1 MFMME
6 RSITPPLQKRMVTK
20 APNFD
25 IAATSFLNHLQI
37 ERGLA
42 ANSIAAYRRDLEKF
56 KMFLNGKELSK
67 VTPEVI
73 TAFET
78 SLREANLATPTIN
91 RADSTLRSFFK
102 HLAQEYEIAD
112 PTLEISASK
121 SARRLPK
128 ALTYDQIMSMINA
141 ALRES
146 DPITL
151 RDQAMLE
158 LLYSSGARVS
168 ELIGINLNDLSTVN
182 SDDGEITTLKLRG
195 KGSKERIVPLG
206 SFATAAIE
214 NYCVRV
220 RPGLL
225 AKNPKN
231 NSALFLNSRGGR
243 ISRQSAW
250 QMVLDAASAAGIT
263 EHVSPHV
270 FRHSYATHL
279 LDGGADIRVVQELLG
294 HASVTTTQIYT
305 LITIDKVRESY
316 SMAHPRAK

>member
-1 MFMME
+1 M
-6 RSITPPLQKRMVTK
+6 
-20 APNFD
+20 
-25 IAATSFLNHLQI
+25 
-37 ERGLA
+37 
-42 ANSIAAYRRDLEKF
+42 
-56 KMFLNGKELSK
+56 
-67 VTPEVI
+67 
-73 TAFET
+73 
-78 SLREANLATPTIN
+78 
-91 RADSTLRSFFK
+91 
-102 HLAQEYEIAD
+102 
-112 PTLEISASK
+112 
-121 SARRLPK
+121 
-128 ALTYDQIMSMINA
+128 
-141 ALRES
+141 
-146 DPITL
+146 TL

>member
-1 MFMME
+1 ME
-6 RSITPPLQKRMVTK
+6 RFTTPPWQKRMATQ
-20 APNFD
+20 ALSFD
-25 IAATSFLNHLQI
+25 LAASSFLNHLQI

-42 ANSIAAYRRDLEKF
+42 ANSIAAYKRDLTKF
-56 KMFLNGKELSK
+56 NAFLNGATLNE
-67 VTPEVI
+67 VTPDLI
-73 TAFET
+73 NSFES
-78 SLREANLATPTIN
+78 SLREAKLSVASIN
-91 RADSTLRSFFK
+91 RIDSTLRSFFK
-102 HLAQEYEIAD
+102 HLQQEYGFAD
-112 PTLEISASK
+112 PTLEIAPSK

-128 ALTYDQIMSMINA
+128 ALTINQIVSMIDA
-141 ALRES
+141 AFRDG

-168 ELIGINLNDLSTVN
+168 ELIGININDLSTVQT
-182 SDDGEITTLKLRG
+182 DDGEIRTLKLRG

-206 SFATAAIE
+206 SFASKAIDT
-214 NYCVRV
+214 YCVRI
-220 RPGLL
+220 RPDLVS
-225 AKNPKN
+225 KSSKP
-231 NSALFLNSRGGR
+231 STALFLNTRGGR

-250 QMVLDAASAAGIT
+250 QMVLNSAKAAGIT

-305 LITIDKVRESY
+305 LITIDKVRETY
-316 SMAHPRAK
+316 SMAHPRARD

>member
-1 MFMME
+1 
-6 RSITPPLQKRMVTK
+6 L
-20 APNFD
+20 
-25 IAATSFLNHLQI
+25 
-37 ERGLA
+37 
-42 ANSIAAYRRDLEKF
+42 
-56 KMFLNGKELSK
+56 
-67 VTPEVI
+67 
-73 TAFET
+73 
-78 SLREANLATPTIN
+78 
-91 RADSTLRSFFK
+91 
-102 HLAQEYEIAD
+102 EIA
-112 PTLEISASK
+112 PSK
-121 SARRLPK
+121 SSRRLPK
-128 ALTYDQIMSMINA
+128 ALTINQILSMIDA
-141 ALRES
+141 AYRES

-168 ELIGINLNDLSTVN
+168 ELIGINIGDLSVADTA
-182 SDDGEITTLKLRG
+182 DGQITTLKLRG

-206 SFATAAIE
+206 SFATKAIDD
-214 NYCVRV
+214 YCVRV

-231 NSALFLNSRGGR
+231 NPALFLNSRGGR

-250 QMVLDAASAAGIT
+250 QMVLDAASAAGLT

>member
-1 MFMME
+1 
-6 RSITPPLQKRMVTK
+6 MVTP
-20 APNFD
+20 APSFD
-25 IAATSFLNHLQI
+25 LAASSFINHLQI

-42 ANSIAAYRRDLEKF
+42 ANSIAAYRRDLGKF
-56 KMFLNGKELSK
+56 QSFLDGAELDS
-67 VTPEVI
+67 VSPDTI
-73 TAFET
+73 TFFQS
-78 SLREANLATPTIN
+78 SLREAKLSVVSIN
-91 RADSTLRSFFK
+91 RIDSTLRSFFK
-102 HLAQEYEIAD
+102 HLQLEYGLSD
-112 PTLEISASK
+112 PTLEIAPSK
-121 SARRLPK
+121 SVRRLPK
-128 ALTYDQIMSMINA
+128 ALTIGQILSMIEVSY
-141 ALRES
+141 RES

-168 ELIGINLNDLSTVN
+168 ELIGINVNDLSVAQTA
-182 SDDGEITTLKLRG
+182 DGEITTLKLRG

-206 SFATAAIE
+206 TFARKAIDD
-214 NYCVRV
+214 YSVRI

-231 NSALFLNSRGGR
+231 NSALFLNARGGR

-250 QMVLDAASAAGIT
+250 QMVLDAAKNAGIT

>member
-1 MFMME
+1 
-6 RSITPPLQKRMVTK
+6 MVTQ
-20 APNFD
+20 ALSFD
-25 IAATSFLNHLQI
+25 LAASSFLNHLQI

-42 ANSIAAYRRDLEKF
+42 TNSIAAYRRDLAKF
-56 KMFLNGKELSK
+56 QSFLQNLALYE
-67 VTPEVI
+67 VTPEI
-73 TAFET
+73 INDFET
-78 SLREANLATPTIN
+78 SLREMKLAVASIN
-91 RADSTLRSFFK
+91 RIDSTLRSFFK
-102 HLAQEYEIAD
+102 HLQQEYGYAD
-112 PTLEISASK
+112 PTLEIAPSK

-128 ALTYDQIMSMINA
+128 ALTIKQIVSMIDA
-141 ALRES
+141 AFRKG

-168 ELIGINLNDLSTVN
+168 ELIGINLNDLSTVQTA
-182 SDDGEITTLKLRG
+182 DGEITTLKLRG

-206 SFATAAIE
+206 SFATKAI
-214 NYCVRV
+214 NDYVVRI
-220 RPGLL
+220 RPTLSGKSSKPS
-225 AKNPKN
+225 A
-231 NSALFLNSRGGR
+231 ALFLNSRGGR

-250 QMVLDAASAAGIT
+250 QMVLDSAKAAGVT

-305 LITIDKVRESY
+305 LITIDKVRETY
-316 SMAHPRAK
+316 SMAHPRARE

>member
-1 MFMME
+1 
-6 RSITPPLQKRMVTK
+6 
-20 APNFD
+20 
-25 IAATSFLNHLQI
+25 
-37 ERGLA
+37 LA

-56 KMFLNGKELSK
+56 KVFLNGKELSK

-78 SLREANLATPTIN
+78 SLREANLSIPTIN

-102 HLAQEYEIAD
+102 HLAQEFEISD

-146 DPITL
+146 DPVTL

>member
-1 MFMME
+1 ME
-6 RSITPPLQKRMVTK
+6 RSITPPLQKRMVTQ

-56 KMFLNGKELSK
+56 KMFLNGNELSK

-78 SLREANLATPTIN
+78 SLREANLSTPTIN

-128 ALTYDQIMSMINA
+128 ALTYDQIMSMIDA

-146 DPITL
+146 NPMTL